1 MSAKILVVDDEPNLL
16 RLMGYALQAEGY
28 DVLLAKNGEEALDKI
43 QVKEVDLVILDVMM
57 PDMSG
62 IDVCKRLR
70 SSSKA
75 AALPI
80 IMLSARAQVIDK
92 IKGLE
97 AGADEYLTKPIDTEE
112 MVARVAALLE
122 RTKRLRET
130 QPLKQGKVLGFMG
143 AKGGVGTTTVALNVA
158 VALAKRKQSVI
169 AVELR
174 PDFGTFSV
182 QLGRLAVEDLGNLL
196 KLEPKGIDLRELR
209 LRLVTHVTGL
219 QVLFGTNQVEMFR
232 TIEPDQAEV
241 IIKGVASLAD
251 KVVLDLPNQASLANW
266 TATRLCDFV
275 TLVVGQE
282 PDALIAAHIQLEML
296 KSWGVHGS
304 MVGIVIVNRAPAA
317 ANITLGEI
325 RSQFDCE
332 IIGVV
337 PPAIDACMLAQRQG
351 VPLVVAQPNGVTAG
365 SLTDLAQKFE
375 TIVG

>member
-1 MSAKILVVDDEPNLL
+1 MSAKILIVDDEPNLL

-28 DVLLAKNGEEALDKI
+28 DILVAKNGEEALNKL
-43 QVKEVDLVILDVMM
+43 QVEEVDLVILDVMM

-75 AALPI
+75 ATLPI
-80 IMLSARAQVIDK
+80 IMLSARAQVTDK

-97 AGADEYLTKPIDTEE
+97 AGADEYLTKPIDREE
-112 MVARVAALLE
+112 MVARVKALLK
-122 RTKRLRET
+122 RTKRLQEA
-130 QPLKQGKVLGFMG
+130 QPLKQGKVLGFIG

-158 VALAKRKQSVI
+158 AALVRQKQSVI
-169 AVELR
+169 AVELS
-174 PDFGTFSV
+174 PDFGTFAV

-196 KLEPKGIDLRELR
+196 KLQPKDIDIRELR

-219 QVLFGTNQVEMFR
+219 QVLFGTNLVEMFK
-232 TIEPDQAEV
+232 TIEPDQAEAV
-241 IIKGVASLAD
+241 IKGVASLAD
-251 KVVLDLPNQASLANW
+251 TVVLDLPNLPSSANRA
-266 TATRLCDFV
+266 ATRLCHFV

-282 PDALIAAHIQLEML
+282 PDALISAQVKLELL

-317 ANITLGEI
+317 GSITLSEI

-332 IIGVV
+332 IVGVV
-337 PPAIDACMLAQRQG
+337 PPAIDACIVAQRQG
-351 VPLVVAQPNGVTAG
+351 VPLVVSQPKGATAV
-365 SLTDLAQKFE
+365 SLTEITQKLK
-375 TIVG
+375 TIIG